1 MALSSIAKH
10 SAHLAESIIEAE
22 IFPDVFVHM
31 AHPDECVVKAAAML
45 TREICKHTLEVKK
58 LYFNLFAIHYSIIII
73 FFFRWPNLL

>member
-22 IFPDVFVHM
+22 IFPDVLVHM

-45 TREICKHTLEVKK
+45 TREIYGPTYCEYWWYWCTCR
-58 LYFNLFAIHYSIIII
+58 II
-73 FFFRWPNLL
+73 